1 MERSMSSAVE
11 GGRSVITVLQRLVP
25 LAGRLVGAVRVL
37 AVASAVAVVVI
48 VATVLGH
55 GVPSLPVAVLL
66 VVVVAVLAPA
76 PVVLWLFHGA
86 LREALALPE
95 WLRRSPEVAK
105 GHASKL
111 ADLVAES
118 RRGAGREGRGFFRDT
133 TKAGRLLLETHRDLP
148 GYGSLLR
155 LVSIPFL
162 IAVGIAVFAAIFEVS
177 LAVAIVSLDVVVRLL
192 T

>member
-1 MERSMSSAVE
+1 MAQPLSYAVA

-25 LAGRLVGAVRVL
+25 LARRLIGAVRVL
-37 AVASAVAVVVI
+37 AVASAIAIMVI

-55 GVPSLPVAVLL
+55 GLPSIPVGVLLL
-66 VVVVAVLAPA
+66 VVIAVLAPA
-76 PVVLWLFHGA
+76 PAMLWIFHGA
-86 LREALALPE
+86 LREALELPE

-105 GHASKL
+105 GHASEL

-118 RRGAGREGRGFFRDT
+118 RRSGPREGRGFFRDT

-177 LAVAIVSLDVVVRLL
+177 LAVAIVSLDVVVRLV